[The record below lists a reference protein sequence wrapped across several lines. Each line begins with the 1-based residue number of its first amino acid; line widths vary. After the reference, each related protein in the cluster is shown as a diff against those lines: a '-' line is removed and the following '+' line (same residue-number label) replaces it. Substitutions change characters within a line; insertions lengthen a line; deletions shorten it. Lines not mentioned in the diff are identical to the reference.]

1 MTSEDIRQAVIDAV
15 HVVAPE
21 ADFAR
26 VRQDAPLREEL
37 DIDSFDFLRVLME
50 LQDRLG
56 VDVPES
62 DYAQVSTLHDMVA
75 YLMRRLGSPAA
86 ARARRRG

>member
-1 MTSEDIRQAVIDAV
+1 MTPEAIRLAVIDAA

-26 VRQDAPLREEL
+26 VRADAPLREEL
-37 DIDSFDFLRVLME
+37 DIDSFDFLRVLIE
-50 LQDRLG
+50 LHVRLG

-62 DYAQVSTLHDMVA
+62 DYAQVGTLDDMVA
-75 YLMRRLGSPAA
+75 YLGRRLGSPPAPAA
-86 ARARRRG
+86 QRG